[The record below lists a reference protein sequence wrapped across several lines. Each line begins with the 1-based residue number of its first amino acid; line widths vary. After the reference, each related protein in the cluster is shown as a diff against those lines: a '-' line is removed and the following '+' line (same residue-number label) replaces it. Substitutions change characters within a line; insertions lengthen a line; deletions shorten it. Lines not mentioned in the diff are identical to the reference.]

1 MALTLDGTNGIV
13 SSGSITTQSATG
25 VIFSDSSSLP
35 AASSP
40 FSLKNRIINGDM
52 VIDQRN
58 AGASVALGAGVT
70 AYSADRFRIENNT
83 TGTATAQQVS
93 DAPTGFSNS
102 LKYTVTAT
110 DASLASTENAFIQQ
124 NIEGFNTADLSF
136 GTASAKT
143 ITISFWVKSSLTGTF
158 GGSII
163 NNSYSRLYPYSYT
176 ISAANTWEY
185 KTVTISGDTTGTWI
199 GATNSIGVRLM
210 FCLAAAS
217 DRVATAGAWTT
228 SLGFGPTGQ
237 TNLMATNGATFQI
250 TGVQLER
257 NTTATPFEYIPYGME
272 LMLCQR
278 YYQTLPFDTGYISVA
293 ATIGTGSARGPL
305 FQLNVNMRAAP
316 TVTLPATG
324 SAAGQLHY
332 TNSSGAVPAT
342 IGTNGVLGVQV
353 NSFRIEGDGYNS
365 AFTAGQAVMLRIGTG
380 AGASITA
387 SAEL

>member
-1 MALTLDGTNGIV
+1 MAMTLDGSNGV
-13 SSGSITTQSATG
+13 TFNDA
-25 VIFSDSSSLP
+25 SLQGA
-35 AASSP
+35 AASP
-40 FSLKNRIINGDM
+40 FGLKNRIINGDM

-58 AGASVALGAGVT
+58 AGGSVSLGAGVT

-199 GATNSIGVRLM
+199 GATNSIGLRLM
-210 FCLAAAS
+210 VCLAAAS

-250 TGVQLER
+250 TGVQLEQ
-257 NTTATPFEYIPYGME
+257 NTSATPFERRLYNQE
-272 LMLCQR
+272 LANCQR
-278 YYQTLPFDTGYISVA
+278 YFAKMGTAGTLYSAFGSCAWTASTSASGFIKYPTTMRSSPTLAYGGVIGFSYAGGSVSNVTGVGSTYA
-293 ATIGTGSARGPL
+293 GTDSILWQPSGLTSA
-305 FQLNVNMRAAP
+305 
-316 TVTLPATG
+316 
-324 SAAGQLHY
+324 
-332 TNSSGAVPAT
+332 
-342 IGTNGVLGVQV
+342 TNGQAGIILA
-353 NSFRIEGDGYNS
+353 NNDSTAFISF
-365 AFTAGQAVMLRIGTG
+365 
-380 AGASITA
+380 

>member
-1 MALTLDGTNGIV
+1 MSTINVNKVVDTSGGVLAPI
-13 SSGSITTQSATG
+13 SS
-25 VIFSDSSSLP
+25 VFR
-35 AASSP
+35 
-40 FSLKNRIINGDM
+40 NRIINGAM

-176 ISAANTWEY
+176 ILAANTWEY

-199 GATNSIGVRLM
+199 GATNSIGLRLM

-237 TNLMATNGATFQI
+237 TNLMATNGATWQI
-250 TGVQLER
+250 TGVQLEVGS
-257 NTTATPFEYIPYGME
+257 TATSFDYRPYGTE
-272 LMLCQR
+272 LALCQR
-278 YYQTLPFDTGYISVA
+278 YCPVWETTANGDSLAVGQVYGSTTGLVDLPYPVTPRVKATGIS
-293 ATIGTGSARGPL
+293 TTGSFVL
-305 FQLNVNMRAAP
+305 LNSTASGLSATLTFNTSSLASMRIVG
-316 TVTLPATG
+316 TVSSGLTTGNATG
-324 SAAGQLHY
+324 L
-332 TNSSGAVPAT
+332 
-342 IGTNGVLGVQV
+342 
-353 NSFRIEGDGYNS
+353 
-365 AFTAGQAVMLRIGTG
+365 
-380 AGASITA
+380 GASSA
-387 SAEL
+387 SKIIANGCEL

>member
-1 MALTLDGTNGIV
+1 MTMIIDGTLGATFND
-13 SSGSITTQSATG
+13 GSLQAA
-25 VIFSDSSSLP
+25 
-35 AASSP
+35 AASP
-40 FSLKNRIINGDM
+40 YVLKNRIINGDM

-199 GATNSIGVRLM
+199 GATNSIGLRLM

-237 TNLMATNGATFQI
+237 TNLMATNGATFYI
-250 TGVQLER
+250 TGIQLEIG
-257 NTTATPFEYIPYGME
+257 TSATPFERRLYGQE
-272 LMLCQR
+272 LLLCQR
-278 YYQTLPFDTGYISVA
+278 YYEKSYDYSVVPGTASSASSCAVMHSVNTGANQGLKFQVVKRATPTLTGYSYNTGTINNWTVASVGDGA
-293 ATIGTGSARGPL
+293 VTFGNIGLTGWRFTQVVG
-305 FQLNVNMRAAP
+305 
-316 TVTLPATG
+316 
-324 SAAGQLHY
+324 
-332 TNSSGAVPAT
+332 SSGTYNWA
-342 IGTNGVLGVQV
+342 
-353 NSFRIEGDGYNS
+353 EGHY
-365 AFTAGQAVMLRIGTG
+365 
-380 AGASITA
+380 TA